1 MLYTLELNIGRGIKT
16 VLNLVLSAV
25 YLQETGI
32 LRNTRGL
39 ALRPAFALIKK
50 LVAVISITYPVFR
63 TWATVTF

>member
-1 MLYTLELNIGRGIKT
+1 MLERNIGRGIKT

-32 LRNTRGL
+32 LRNTRSL
-39 ALRPAFALIKK
+39 ALGPGFALIKK

-63 TWATVTF
+63 TWATVIF